1 MKYQTYQTH
10 LQKEPHKCN
19 YMNNVLEE
27 FLEHKSEGS
36 EHYLEMVDEMIG
48 SGMYSYA
55 EQTLVGI
62 YEFIEEHG
70 YITENQKHTINNIK
84 NKPSRY
90 GRQNY

>member
-1 MKYQTYQTH
+1 
-10 LQKEPHKCN
+10 
-19 YMNNVLEE
+19 MNNVLEE

-36 EHYLEMVDEMIG
+36 GHYLQIIDSMLG
-48 SGMYSYA
+48 SNSYSYA

-70 YITENQKHTINNIK
+70 YITENQKHTVDNIK
-84 NKPSRY
+84 NKPSRSY